1 MFEKASQPLKKCHSN
16 FLGGHVHTY
25 IYIYNVL
32 GHTHNDTQV
41 VPHRELSQ

>member
-25 IYIYNVL
+25 IYNVL
-32 GHTHNDTQV
+32 GHTHNDAQV